1 MNYFPILDEIRS
13 NMVDCRYFGMA
24 FLYDKKGKLKGKSSN
39 AKFYLRSTMKPIQAS
54 ILTLDLVK
62 RFKFNEAELAVMQAS
77 HAGEKVHT
85 DLIYSILNKIGLN
98 EDNLLCPVI
107 PPLNIKNTINYSKV
121 HNNCS
126 GKHSMMLSYC
136 VYNNLD
142 IKNYNDF
149 NHPVQLKI
157 KEKLFNYAETNDCIV
172 TKDGCT
178 VPVYGLKISDMAK
191 AFLNYY
197 NDKNNEFLINVYKNN
212 PYIIGGSDNFGKRTD
227 TKIMELN
234 KNLISKV
241 GAGGFI
247 YVYNEEKK
255 EILIVKMSQNNN
267 QIREYI
273 TLEILYK
280 LNWLNKRYYDKNIC
294 TEAGEIL
301 GEYVL
306 NNWEN

>member
-13 NMVDCRYFGMA
+13 NSIDCRYFGLA
-24 FLYDKKGKLKGKSSN
+24 FLYDKNGKIKGKNSS
-39 AKFYLRSTMKPIQAS
+39 AKFFLRSTMKPIQAS
-54 ILTLDLVK
+54 ILSNDIID
-62 RFKFNEAELAVMQAS
+62 KFGFTESELAVMQGS
-77 HAGEKVHT
+77 HSGENIHT
-85 DLIYSILNKIGLN
+85 ELVYSILNKVGLK
-98 EDNLLCPVI
+98 EDDLLCPII
-107 PPLNIKNTINYSKV
+107 PPLNTKNTASYSKV

-136 VYNNLD
+136 IYNNLD

-157 KEKLFNYAETNDCIV
+157 KEKLLNYAKTNDYSI

-178 VPVYGLKISDMAK
+178 VPIYGFSISDMAC

-197 NDKNNEFLINVYKNN
+197 EDKNNERLIKAYKNN

-234 KNLISKV
+234 NSLISKV

-247 YVYNEEKK
+247 YIYNEDTK

-267 QIREYI
+267 LYREI
-273 TLEILYK
+273 VVLEILYN
-280 LNWLNKRYYDKNIC
+280 LGWLKNRYYDKNIY
-294 TEAGEIL
+294 TEANEII